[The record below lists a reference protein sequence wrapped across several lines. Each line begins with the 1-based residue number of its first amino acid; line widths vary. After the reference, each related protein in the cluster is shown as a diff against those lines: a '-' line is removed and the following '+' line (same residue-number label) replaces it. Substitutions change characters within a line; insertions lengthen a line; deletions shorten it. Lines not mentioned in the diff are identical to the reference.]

1 MLVAFV
7 FVAILVGLTAAAGAV
22 QSNLAIGLICSLLA
36 VSMIAIAV
44 ARRGAHL
51 GQLHRTFRPLALIVV
66 LLLPISWM
74 LLQVAPVPNK
84 LLANAAWSSTSSALG
99 FPIAGSISIDTGATL
114 LALAQY
120 CAALATAAIV
130 SLLAFDRRIAE
141 LTLCFLTLVASS
153 AATLRIIYSFAYFD
167 LTQQVPGT
175 SILAAIGITLTV
187 ATAIRF
193 RERLLSRRSSKQARR
208 WAMGGLAAC
217 AVAMI
222 ICTAAL
228 LIEADTML
236 LFASFF
242 GAGVLIGILVIREW
256 SLGAWGRAGVLA
268 VGTMVLF
275 AFLAAVQFKSDASAS
290 PSHNQAAIDRM
301 VSDTPILGS
310 GAGTF
315 DRLLPIYREI
325 DDAQLPKARATA
337 ALIIIEMGRAFLWIS
352 ILVLVWAAIL
362 LARGGMTRGRDYVY
376 ASAGAGVVA
385 TILIL
390 IFVRADVLSVA
401 ASVFLGAVA
410 GLSWAQNRS
419 TIEGPAFSARA
430 QNGIAS
436 ASAVHPNEP
445 RLRFAFAL
453 AGLILTIEAA
463 WVLMAERHPSDIV
476 ASPFVDV
483 HATVSSDQRE
493 RLEEVATIA
502 SWRGDL
508 WANSAVAG
516 AALLLKNPADPQNQ
530 DRTRGDLIRALRYAP
545 YQSAVWLT
553 FALLAEK
560 YAWPSADP
568 RTLLKMAY
576 YTGPNEPQL
585 IPARLKLA
593 FRLPDGAA
601 DPELQD
607 MIRQDVSLIFRRLPA
622 LKPVLVDAYKSGSPA
637 GRSLEEQ
644 LITELDPDY
653 VKVIRSQ

>member
-7 FVAILVGLTAAAGAV
+7 FVAILVGLATAAGLV
-22 QSNLAIGLICSLLA
+22 QSNLAIGLVCSLLA

-44 ARRGAHL
+44 ARRGTHL
-51 GQLHRTFRPLALIVV
+51 GQLHRTFRPLALIIV
-66 LLLPISWM
+66 LLLPILWM
-74 LLQVAPVPNK
+74 LLQVAPVPNN

-130 SLLAFDRRIAE
+130 SLLAFDRRVAE
-141 LTLCFLTLVASS
+141 LTLYFLTLVASS
-153 AATLRIIYSFAYFD
+153 AAALRIIYSFAYFD
-167 LTQQVPGT
+167 LTQQIPGT
-175 SILAAIGITLTV
+175 SILAAIGITLAF

-193 RERLLSRRSSKQARR
+193 RERLLSRRSSKQDRR
-208 WAMGGLAAC
+208 WAILGLAAC
-217 AVAMI
+217 ALAVV
-222 ICTAAL
+222 ICSIAL
-228 LIEADTML
+228 LINADTIL

-242 GAGVLIGILVIREW
+242 GAGVLIGIFVIREW

-268 VGTMVLF
+268 VGIMLLF
-275 AFLAAVQFKSDASAS
+275 AFAAAQLRSDTTASLS
-290 PSHNQAAIDRM
+290 QNQAVIDRM

-325 DDAQLPKARATA
+325 DHAEVRKAQVPA
-337 ALIIIEMGRAFLWIS
+337 ALVTIEMGRAFLWIS
-352 ILVLVWAAIL
+352 ILVLICAATL
-362 LARGGMTRGRDYVY
+362 LARGGLTRGRDYVY
-376 ASAGAGVVA
+376 ASAGAGVFA
-385 TILIL
+385 IILIL
-390 IFVRADVLSVA
+390 IFVRADILGIPVSIFLS
-401 ASVFLGAVA
+401 AVA
-410 GLSWAQNRS
+410 GLAWTQSRS
-419 TIEGPAFSARA
+419 TVEGAAFSARP
-430 QNGIAS
+430 QNGTAS
-436 ASAVHPNEP
+436 APAVHPNEP

-463 WVLMAERHPSDIV
+463 WVLLAERHPSDVV

-502 SWRGDL
+502 RWRGDL
-508 WANSAVAG
+508 WANSAFAG
-516 AALLLKNPADPQNQ
+516 SALLLRNPADPQNQ
-530 DRTRGDLIRALRYAP
+530 DKTRGDLIRALRYAP

-553 FALLAEK
+553 FALLADN

-568 RTLLKMAY
+568 ETLLKMAY
-576 YTGPNEPQL
+576 YTGPNEPHL

-593 FRLPDGAA
+593 FRLPGGAS

-622 LKPVLVDAYKSGSPA
+622 LKPVLADAYKSGSPA
-637 GRSLEEQ
+637 GRALEEQ
-644 LITELDPDY
+644 LIGELDPDY